1 MFITDD
7 PKGKVYQ
14 DLLDFAFSVC
24 DQFIVVIR
32 KDINITKDASAVL
45 ESLAPFL
52 IAKREQFEWPGT
64 RLGTGRDYFGR
75 EAEPAIVYYFKTDH
89 EAKRILLEVSNS
101 LHSWMQPNLP
111 EDLSFIKNQNPW
123 LINSSH
129 ESVSYFETEDKD
141 EIEKI
146 MNIEDLQVRTANS
159 IKNNIPQVYTDD
171 SPNMKCIFCEKKF
184 KEGDTVPESNAS
196 EIYFVC
202 LNCMDNGLTVCNE
215 DGKIFNEQLVNKDYL
230 IIDKIQILKIE
241 ESDLLEYI
249 TNKFINMEEGG
260 GVCSKKC
267 FNSLYINDCIMHLQT
282 YLALVSMD
290 KESTSD
296 LTNMIKGYKNIENIL
311 MNKINE
317 LKTYLSY

>member
-7 PKGKVYQ
+7 PKDKVYK

-64 RLGTGRDYFGR
+64 KLGTGRPDCFGQK
-75 EAEPAIVYYFKTDH
+75 AEPATVYYFKTDN
-89 EAKRILLEVSNS
+89 EAKKILLEVSNS

-123 LINSSH
+123 LINTSH
-129 ESVSYFETEDKD
+129 ESISYFETEDKD
-141 EIEKI
+141 EIKKI
-146 MNIEDLQVRTANS
+146 MNIEDLQVRTPDS
-159 IKNNIPQVYTDD
+159 LKNNVPKVYTDD
-171 SPNMKCIFCEKKF
+171 KYPNMKCIFCEKRF

-202 LNCMDNGLTVCNE
+202 LKCMNNDLKVCNA
-215 DGKIFNEQLVNKDYL
+215 DGKIFNKQSVNRGDL
-230 IIDKIQILKIE
+230 IIDEIQTLKIE
-241 ESDLLEYI
+241 DSDLLEFI
-249 TNKFINMEEGG
+249 TDIFKNKKG

-267 FNSLYINDCIMHLQT
+267 LNSLYINECIMHLQT
-282 YLALVSMD
+282 YLALASME

-296 LTNMIKGYKNIENIL
+296 LVNMIKGNEDIKNKL
-311 MNKINE
+311 MHKIDE
-317 LKTYLSY
+317 LKTFLW